1 MRNYNPGEP
10 LLTVVVP
17 IYRMAGR
24 LANFRSWIGLI
35 DENLVQV
42 LLIHDGPNNETS
54 QELKEILID
63 SEKYRIE
70 IIEVSVGSP
79 GLARNE
85 GLCRAKGRWV
95 IFWDS
100 DDLPIVKNVIETL
113 AEADESVEIICG
125 CFETINVTNGSTS
138 VIEYHQNDSL
148 DLKLSKIS
156 MQPGI
161 WRFIFRID
169 VLKGLEFEGMKL
181 AEDQIFLLDSKLLK
195 RKVLF
200 TNRVFYKYF
209 VGDILQITNDETL
222 ISELRYS
229 WQAIFMR
236 TKTYEGDKSFH
247 MMLLIK
253 LCLTLFKRGS
263 LTIQVFTIFSL
274 IKMFVQYPVVM
285 PKTLLTLSKYKKEMT
300 YD

>member
-1 MRNYNPGEP
+1 MRSYDPGEP

-17 IYRMAGR
+17 VYRMAGR
-24 LANFRSWIGLI
+24 LTNFRRWIGEI

-42 LLIHDGPNNETS
+42 LLIHDGPNKETS
-54 QELKEILID
+54 NELREILSD

-85 GLCRAKGRWV
+85 GLYRAKGRWV

-100 DDLPIVKNVIETL
+100 DDLPIVKNVMEIL
-113 AEADESVEIICG
+113 DEVDGSVEIICG
-125 CFETINVTNGSTS
+125 CFETINAINGTTS
-138 VIEYHQNDSL
+138 VIEYHENDSL
-148 DLKLSKIS
+148 DVKLSKIS

-169 VLKGLEFEGMKL
+169 VLKGMEFEGMKL
-181 AEDQIFLLDSKLLK
+181 AEDQIFLLDSKLLN

-200 TNRVFYKYF
+200 TNKVFYKYF
-209 VGDILQITNDETL
+209 IGDFLQITNDKSL

-229 WQAIFMR
+229 WQAIFRR
-236 TKTYEGDKSFH
+236 TKEYEGDRSFH

-263 LTIQVFTIFSL
+263 LSLRVFTIFSS

-285 PKTLLTLSKYKKEMT
+285 AKTLLTLGKYGKEMT